1 VVLKREVF
9 NSYTGSSPV
18 LTAKLKVMIN
28 ILIEFLFGVKV
39 VGEPINMEYGVEQ
52 PKRTVQPPSKLPE
65 FEWCQHVRFGSLH
78 NVVQRVHL

>member
-1 VVLKREVF
+1 
-9 NSYTGSSPV
+9 
-18 LTAKLKVMIN
+18 MIN

-65 FEWCQHVRFGSLH
+65 FEWCKYVRFGCLH
-78 NVVQRVHL
+78 NVVQRVHLQGNVPFIYSRYKIK

>member
-1 VVLKREVF
+1 
-9 NSYTGSSPV
+9 
-18 LTAKLKVMIN
+18 
-28 ILIEFLFGVKV
+28 
-39 VGEPINMEYGVEQ
+39 MEYGVEQ